1 MARHAA
7 RRAAMQL
14 IYENMYGGQGGNDT
28 LFGMVE
34 FPAEDE
40 DVAHVYELVEG
51 AVSHSQ
57 ELDEII
63 STYSPKREIER
74 LPGITLAI
82 LRLAL
87 YESLYCQD
95 TPISVIINEA
105 VDMAKRF
112 SNIADSKFINGLL
125 GAYMREHPRA

>member
-14 IYENMYGGQGGNDT
+14 IYENIYGGQGGNDT

-40 DVAHVYELVEG
+40 DVAYVYELVEG

-57 ELDEII
+57 ELDDII

-125 GAYMREHPRA
+125 GTYTREHPRA

>member
-40 DVAHVYELVEG
+40 DVAYVYELVEG

>member
-14 IYENMYGGQGGNDT
+14 IYENMFGGEGGDNT

-40 DVAHVYELVEG
+40 DVAYVYDLVAG

-57 ELDEII
+57 ELDAII

-74 LPGITLAI
+74 LPGISLAI

-87 YESLYCQD
+87 YESLYCLD

-112 SNIADSKFINGLL
+112 SNVSDSKFINGLL
-125 GAYMREHPRA
+125 GAYSREHPRD